1 MRAII
6 ACLIVLGVAM
16 GCAGNFKP
24 MVKTNVLKRI
34 TDNLAIGVEEYGKGN
49 YENARGF
56 LEEALQ
62 LAYSVDNIDEQISA
76 MVNLAEL
83 HMAFKNLTEASNYL
97 FTAEN
102 LSIVTESKKYLFQL
116 HISIGKFWNT
126 VGQVDKAID
135 FYQRA
140 LNDTKSELQQA
151 IVYNNLGIIYRKNG
165 DDENALN
172 TLEIAQKINKMYGI
186 SDNLADNYY
195 NIGEIYRKQ
204 QKWDG
209 AFRYYQLALENDKLV
224 ENSVGIIED
233 LIKLAMVSYEMD
245 ETESTALYL
254 DRALKVAQGIKHD
267 KYAEAIVKL
276 MKKYALI
283 EATKSL
289 ISDKPLDKPFKPVD
303 TQLDI
308 VTEIDTIES
317 GTNQLIGTN

>member
-1 MRAII
+1 MRKII
-6 ACLIVLGVAM
+6 ALIIFFGLAGCTRSVA
-16 GCAGNFKP
+16 P
-24 MVKTNVLKRI
+24 LVKTNVLKRI

-83 HMAFKNLTEASNYL
+83 HLAFKNITEASNYL

-102 LSIVTESKKYLFQL
+102 LSIITESKKYLFQL
-116 HISIGKFWNT
+116 HISIGKFYNT
-126 VGQVDKAID
+126 IGQVDKAIE
-135 FYQRA
+135 FYHRA
-140 LNDTKSELQQA
+140 LNDTKSELQKA

-165 DDENALN
+165 DDENALY
-172 TLEIAQKINKMYGI
+172 TLEIAQKINKMYGV

-204 QKWDG
+204 QKWDS

-245 ETESTALYL
+245 ETDKTALYL
-254 DRALKVAQGIKHD
+254 DRALKVSKGIKHE
-267 KYAEAIVKL
+267 KYTDAILKL

-283 EATKSL
+283 EAAKSL
-289 ISDKPLDKPFKPVD
+289 ISDKPLDKPLKPID

-308 VTEIDTIES
+308 VQEIETIQGE
-317 GTNQLIGTN
+317 TNQ